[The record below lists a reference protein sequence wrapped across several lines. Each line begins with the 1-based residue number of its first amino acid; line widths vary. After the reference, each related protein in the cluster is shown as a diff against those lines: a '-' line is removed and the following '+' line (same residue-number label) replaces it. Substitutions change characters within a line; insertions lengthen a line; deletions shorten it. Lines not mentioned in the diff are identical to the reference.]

1 MWSSGLCKGCARCV
15 AGSSM
20 NCLRGTPCIQLVED
34 IKPTENVIA
43 LALRQ
48 APVLTKVPPQE
59 G

>member
-1 MWSSGLCKGCARCV
+1 
-15 AGSSM
+15 M
-20 NCLRGTPCIQLVED
+20 NCLRGTPCIQVVED

-48 APVLTKVPPQE
+48 APVLTKVPPQD